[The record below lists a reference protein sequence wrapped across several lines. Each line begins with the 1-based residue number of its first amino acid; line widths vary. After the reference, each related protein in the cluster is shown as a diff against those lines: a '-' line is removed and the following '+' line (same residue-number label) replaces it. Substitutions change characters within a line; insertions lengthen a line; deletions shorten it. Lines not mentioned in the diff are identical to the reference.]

1 MKELLNIINY
11 YILGKPIFPIARRI
25 LNLLF
30 NISISYYFYKT
41 YLGTLDFNKMISIKN
56 VTLFFVEGSFITP
69 LSIFIAVYATTQAS
83 ASVFFNIF
91 NHIKSV
97 KLQRSIL
104 STSLNKKEIEE
115 YLKKLESTSE
125 VITPINLSK
134 ELLIDAYKKI
144 QPEINQDLFN
154 KIEKELLPLRQSC
167 EANFIFF
174 SRTLFALFFFK
185 LSNLE
190 YNFWLYITSSVCVFI
205 GMILMI
211 IYYRS
216 LDLIPIA
223 LKKFHTE
230 AEKYIAEEIHNRKKQ
245 L

>member
-1 MKELLNIINY
+1 MKDLLQIIND
-11 YILGKPIFPIARRI
+11 YILGKPIFPITRKI

-30 NISISYYFYKT
+30 NLSISYYFYKKCWGPIN
-41 YLGTLDFNKMISIKN
+41 YNELFEIKN
-56 VTLFFVEGSFITP
+56 IIKFFIEGTFITP
-69 LSIFIAVYATTQAS
+69 LSIFIAVYSISQAS
-83 ASVFFNIF
+83 SSIFFNVF

-115 YLKKLESTSE
+115 YLKKLESTSQ

-144 QPEINQDLFN
+144 QPEINQELFN

-216 LDLIPIA
+216 LDIIPIA